1 MSSGTKRVAVI
12 GAGLAG
18 CEAAWQIAKRKIFV
32 DLFEMRPAVKS
43 PAHFSNDFGE
53 LVCSNSLGNNLP
65 YSAPYILKEE
75 LRSFYKAYHEVS
87 YRVHDSKYSSTFRLN
102 AGEVL
107 IVASLRVLHAR
118 ESFIPKGKRYLQDTY
133 FVYDNALNNCVI

>member
-53 LVCSNSLGNNLP
+53 LVCSNSLRSNQLINAVGL
-65 YSAPYILKEE
+65 LKQEMR
-75 LRSFYKAYHEVS
+75 LL
-87 YRVHDSKYSSTFRLN
+87 DSVVIKTADAN
-102 AGEVL
+102 AVPAG
-107 IVASLRVLHAR
+107 R
-118 ESFIPKGKRYLQDTY
+118 
-133 FVYDNALNNCVI
+133 ALAVDRTGF

>member
-1 MSSGTKRVAVI
+1 MSSGTKRGAVI

-53 LVCSNSLGNNLP
+53 LVCSNSLRSNQLINAVGL
-65 YSAPYILKEE
+65 LKQEMRLLDSVVIKLQMPTLCPQVEPLLLIE
-75 LRSFYKAYHEVS
+75 LG
-87 YRVHDSKYSSTFRLN
+87 FRPL
-102 AGEVL
+102 
-107 IVASLRVLHAR
+107 
-118 ESFIPKGKRYLQDTY
+118 
-133 FVYDNALNNCVI
+133 